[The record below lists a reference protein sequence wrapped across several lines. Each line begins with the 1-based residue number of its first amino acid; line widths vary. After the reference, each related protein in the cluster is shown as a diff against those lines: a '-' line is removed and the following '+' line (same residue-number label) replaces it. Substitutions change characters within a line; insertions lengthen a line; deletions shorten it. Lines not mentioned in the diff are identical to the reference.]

1 MIVRRVMNS
10 TSSRIRLRAAGPG
23 DDTWISELD
32 TRLFPYAGLRPSQ
45 VAYYRRRS
53 PDLVLIAGGAG
64 RRKVGFLLSS
74 LVRYRRRP
82 VLHIVSMG
90 VIRSMRG
97 RGIARRLLR
106 IAFRRGRALGAGRV
120 RLEVWTGNRRALRLY
135 ESLGFETTYRRLDY
149 YEPGC
154 DAFVMRKSLTM
165 D

>member
-1 MIVRRVMNS
+1 V
-10 TSSRIRLRAAGPG
+10 
-23 DDTWISELD
+23 
-32 TRLFPYAGLRPSQ
+32 
-45 VAYYRRRS
+45 VAVS
-53 PDLVLIAGGAG
+53 L
-64 RRKVGFLLSS
+64 KNGFLLSS